1 MRILADANVPEA
13 YVSALRGDGHE
24 VRYSRDLDRLGPEA
38 TDDAIVELAE
48 AEGFA
53 VLTTDVRDFGARQTS
68 IPVFVAPQDMS
79 GAAVRA
85 AVARIDAMPFDPG
98 ESGPVWLSGL

>member
-24 VRYSRDLDRLGPEA
+24 VRYSRALGRLGPEA
-38 TDDAIVELAE
+38 TDDAIIEFAE
-48 AEGFA
+48 AEAFA
-53 VLTTDVRDFGARQTS
+53 VLSTDVRDFGGRQAS
-68 IPVFVAPQDMS
+68 VPVFVAPQDMS

-85 AVARIDAMPFDPG
+85 AVARVDAMSFDPA
-98 ESGPVWLSGL
+98 ESGPIWLSSL